1 MIEFFGRS
9 IENLKKSIIPSVPSR
24 NKDVR
29 TIDPRKGNRSLLT
42 ILMLKI
48 WMKDKKARSFAC
60 TMAHANIPQIN
71 IPPPRNWQASK
82 IEEGY
87 TLQEKEKMHQI

>member
-9 IENLKKSIIPSVPSR
+9 IKHLKKSILPRVPSR
-24 NKDVR
+24 NKDVIR
-29 TIDPRKGNRSLLT
+29 IDPRKGNWSLLT

-60 TMAHANIPQIN
+60 TMTHANIPQIN
-71 IPPPRNWQASK
+71 ILPSRNW
-82 IEEGY
+82 
-87 TLQEKEKMHQI
+87 